1 MRAIIRKRQG
11 AWRVDFVPERRVDVF
26 VLPPFRSW
34 REAINHAL
42 MVLSW

>member
-11 AWRVDFVPERRVDVF
+11 AWRVDFVNVG
-26 VLPPFRSW
+26 LMYLCSLPFRNW